1 MGVQELRYQFW
12 ISYNPLGYF
21 NKALKKL
28 EKKYI
33 FFEKKNNGTP

>member
-12 ISYNPLGYF
+12 IADNPLGYF

-28 EKKYI
+28 EKI
-33 FFEKKNNGTP
+33 FFFKKNK